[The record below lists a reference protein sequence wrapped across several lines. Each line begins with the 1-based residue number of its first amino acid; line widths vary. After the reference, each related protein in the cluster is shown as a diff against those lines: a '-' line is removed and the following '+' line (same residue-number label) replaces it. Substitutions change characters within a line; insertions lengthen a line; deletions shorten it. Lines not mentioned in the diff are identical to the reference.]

1 MSPGTAEAS
10 SAWWQYLPSFTLWDI
25 YSRDLAFQILVLRIK
40 PINQFSVFFFQKDC
54 ICRSLKSC
62 LKLVT
67 PIIGILL
74 NFFMYEFSIYFVE
87 RKTVYKCIN
96 LMSPNL
102 LLIRS
107 RRGCAQIQWLT
118 RSTGAGN
125 RCSRQLSSCQLPSTC
140 RPPKLAFCLPWQV
153 CSHPGSM
160 KRGRDH

>member
-1 MSPGTAEAS
+1 MAISSKLHLMGYLLPGSCFLNFGAEDQTYQS
-10 SAWWQYLPSFTLWDI
+10 
-25 YSRDLAFQILVLRIK
+25 ILCVL
-40 PINQFSVFFFQKDC
+40 SQKDC
-54 ICRSLKSC
+54 ICRSSKSC